1 MTTPR
6 DLMVIAL
13 DAASGRPPGRGELSL
28 ALAGAELIDLV
39 AARAAE
45 LDGDHIV
52 PAGGPAPDDALL
64 RAAAS
69 VLVREE
75 PYESVDDWLWRRG
88 RDLSLAYQ
96 AALEAEGLLTR
107 QRSRRLSFRAG
118 SEPTLV
124 DSPERRSAAD
134 RLTAEEP
141 VLIALAA
148 AVRIHDESAVDSVD
162 SDGSADSVESVDLPD
177 GVEAVLAALG
187 DAELELAAVRQR
199 RDVEQ
204 AAFGQVLK
212 VPAGRFDP
220 AEDQPQALAPA
231 FSGAQPVS
239 SATP

>member
-6 DLMVIAL
+6 DLMFVAL
-13 DAASGRPPGRGELSL
+13 DPASGRPPGQGELSL
-28 ALAGAELIDLV
+28 GLAGAELIDLV
-39 AARAAE
+39 DAGAAE

-52 PAGGPAPDDALL
+52 PAGVDAPDDALL

-88 RDLSLAYQ
+88 RDLFSAYQ
-96 AALEAEGLLTR
+96 AALEEEGLLTR
-107 QRSRRLSFRAG
+107 QRGRRLPFRAG

-124 DSPERRSAAD
+124 DSPERRRAAG

-141 VLIALAA
+141 VLTALVA
-148 AVRIHDESAVDSVD
+148 AVLIHDESADGSD
-162 SDGSADSVESVDLPD
+162 GSDGFGGSDGSAESVDLPD
-177 GVEAVLAALG
+177 GVEAVLAAVG

-204 AAFGQVLK
+204 AAFDNIWRGV
-212 VPAGRFDP
+212 
-220 AEDQPQALAPA
+220 
-231 FSGAQPVS
+231 
-239 SATP
+239 